1 MRANLQKTQAK
12 IISVA
17 QKLFTELSFYKTTMK
32 DIALAARVSRRT
44 LYTHFNSKEMIFDYI
59 VKQKTELIQQKLEKA
74 KQTALPADKRLKLYI
89 RERFNLIAELMGG
102 SQAIKETY
110 LHNNSKIESLR
121 KNIDKLELELLYTIL
136 KDGVNHGIFS
146 IKQPRRLANALL
158 TVFKSLEV
166 GFIQQYNHQPK
177 PRIINE
183 YINILFYGI
192 IK

>member
-1 MRANLQKTQAK
+1 
-12 IISVA
+12 
-17 QKLFTELSFYKTTMK
+17 MK
-32 DIALAARVSRRT
+32 DIALAACVSRRT

-59 VKQKTELIQQKLEKA
+59 VKQKTELIQQKLEQA

>member
-1 MRANLQKTQAK
+1 
-12 IISVA
+12 
-17 QKLFTELSFYKTTMK
+17 MK

-59 VKQKTELIQQKLEKA
+59 VKQKTELIQQKLEQA
-74 KQTALPADKRLKLYI
+74 KQTALPADKRLKLY
-89 RERFNLIAELMGG
+89 
-102 SQAIKETY
+102 IKETY